1 MGAVGKILAVPGL
14 ESTTPH
20 FRYALWSMAQRNG
33 WDVDAIAAVMSM
45 ESGFRPDA
53 KNPKA
58 TASGLIQMI
67 DATAKSVGV
76 PGGADGLRKLS
87 AVEQLPYV
95 ETFYGRAF
103 GRSLTPRAVDYYL
116 AGWGSGV
123 GAPMSHVLARRDDPL
138 KFNGG
143 TENLYTLNSA
153 LDRNKDGTISVSDID
168 AHMKARQAK
177 AGGAFVDVFSEDSE
191 AIPLVVEPGSGV
203 SPGLPSAGLASRL
216 SRLCGALPVLER
228 GAVSDVVPLLAFLLG
243 VNWEGRLYAAELVHH
258 VRVFQSRR
266 RLKVDGVI
274 GPITWGV
281 LLGEVRPWQ

>member
-1 MGAVGKILAVPGL
+1 MGAVGRILAVPGL
-14 ESTTPH
+14 ESTTPQ

-33 WDVDAIAAVMSM
+33 WDVDAIAAVMSL
-45 ESGFRPDA
+45 ESGFKPDA

-76 PGGADGLRKLS
+76 PGGADGLRRLS

-95 ETFYGRAF
+95 ETFYSRAF
-103 GRSLTPRAVDYYL
+103 GRSLTPRPVDYYL

-123 GAPMSHVLARRDDPL
+123 GGPMSHVLARRDDPL
-138 KFNGG
+138 KFNNG
-143 TENLYTLNSA
+143 TENLYTLNSV
-153 LDRNKDGTISVSDID
+153 LDRNKDGTITVSDID
-168 AHMKARQAK
+168 AHLRARQAK
-177 AGGAFVDVFSEDSE
+177 AGGAFVDVFSEDAADVPLAE
-191 AIPLVVEPGSGV
+191 APGSAA
-203 SPGLPSAGLASRL
+203 SPGLPSEVLASRL
-216 SRLCGALPVLER
+216 SHLCGALPRLER
-228 GAVSDVVPLLAFLLG
+228 GAVSDVVPLLAFMLG
-243 VNWEGRLYAAELVHH
+243 VKWEGRLYAAELVHH
-258 VRVFQSRR
+258 ARVFQSRR